1 MGGQLGSGSVRVG
14 RCYVCVCCESGFAVL
29 MVGPGIC
36 ILC

>member
-1 MGGQLGSGSVRVG
+1 MVLGGGFGQGLGGWG
-14 RCYVCVCCESGFAVL
+14 VCVCCESGSSVL